1 MVPSQSFLGALI
13 NNGTDDVI
21 DMNLKIWV
29 PKCKVQM
36 VLSMIEIKEYLQ
48 TPTEQR
54 YIWFL
59 KNTDFWSNFIMV

>member
-21 DMNLKIWV
+21 DMNLKIRV

-36 VLSMIEIKEYLQ
+36 VLSMIEIKDYLQ

-54 YIWFL
+54 YL
-59 KNTDFWSNFIMV
+59 

>member
-21 DMNLKIWV
+21 DMNLKIRV

-48 TPTEQR
+48 TPTQQR
-54 YIWFL
+54 YI
-59 KNTDFWSNFIMV
+59 